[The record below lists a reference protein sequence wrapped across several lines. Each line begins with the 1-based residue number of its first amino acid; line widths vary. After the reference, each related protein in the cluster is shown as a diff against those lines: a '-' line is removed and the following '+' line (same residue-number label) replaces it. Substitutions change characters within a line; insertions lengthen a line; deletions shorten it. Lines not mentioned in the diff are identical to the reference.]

1 MKQLCKNIYKKLER
15 GIASLTHTGDELMLF
30 DELIYVTK
38 GSKIVPQRK
47 GYVYSYVFY
56 TLKRPGQYLYSYDYQ
71 KEEQWI
77 SREECYDS
85 PEAVKTD
92 TTFDDYNLPE
102 DKEGYIKIAIKN
114 LKNVNNYAN
123 LEDFLE
129 IYSPGGTAG
138 RKGWKAAEE
147 ESRKRHVKQFLDRQ
161 DVQAEI
167 SGTIEKVLEKASE
180 SRKLIFTLLSDTHYV
195 LNGNWEMTAATI
207 EAVNKSVH
215 PYGIIHLG
223 DFTDGILDKEICR
236 DYSHRVLD
244 RIQGWGYPA
253 YIVLGNHDANYFGK
267 NPCILNEEEQREMYL
282 EKIIKSEDVGGGV
295 KLWYKVDIDDFP
307 LRLFMLHS
315 YDNNEQ
321 LRYGFPLEE
330 IDWLK
335 EELENVP
342 ENKRILICSHDAP
355 LSNLDYWAKEIRN
368 GESLCD
374 LLDDWNKAHG
384 NRIIGFLHGHTHA
397 DFIYQARSFPIVS
410 VGCSKIE
417 YFEDKKPEGA
427 ICPVRVEGE
436 VSQEL
441 WDTLILDCESGSLD
455 FIRFG
460 AGIDRHVDGKVA
472 EDTSNNAKVSKKTQ
486 MPPQIWAH
494 RGASGHA
501 PENTL
506 DAFAL
511 AAELK
516 ADGVE
521 LDVQFTKDRQLVVIH
536 DERIDRTSDGTGFV
550 SAMTL
555 EELRKYDY
563 NKTHPEF
570 PHCDIPTLEDVFKL
584 LKPTG
589 LSINIELK
597 TGINFYPG
605 IESAVIELVERYGL
619 EDRVIYSS
627 FNHESI
633 IRVKAL
639 RPEAECGFLY
649 SNGIVDVVSYAAAY
663 HVEALHPAVYNMK
676 YPGFVEACKEKGI
689 KIHTWTVNSENEI
702 EQMRQYGVD
711 AVITNFPERAR
722 KVYYGEDLQK

>member
-1 MKQLCKNIYKKLER
+1 MNQLCKTIYEKLEK
-15 GIASLTHTGDELMLF
+15 GLGALTHTGEEVFLH

-38 GSKIVPQRK
+38 GSKIVPRRK
-47 GYVYSYVFY
+47 GYVYSYIFY

-71 KEEQWI
+71 KEEQWL
-77 SREECYDS
+77 SREERYDS
-85 PEAVKTD
+85 SEVVKTD
-92 TTFDDYNLPE
+92 TTFDDSNLPE
-102 DKEGYIKIAIKN
+102 DKEGYIKITIKN
-114 LKNVNNYAN
+114 LKSVSNSVG

-129 IYSPGGTAG
+129 IHSPDGITG

-147 ESRKRHVKQFLDRQ
+147 ESKNRHVKQFLERQ

-167 SGTIEKVLEKASE
+167 GNTIEKVLNKASG

-195 LNGNWEMTAATI
+195 LNGNWEMTAATM
-207 EAVNKSVH
+207 EAVNKAVH

-236 DYSHRVLD
+236 EYSYRVLD

-267 NPCILNEEEQREMYL
+267 NPYILNEEEQREMYL
-282 EKIIKSEDVGGGV
+282 EKIIESESVSRDS
-295 KLWYKVDIDDFP
+295 KLWYRMNVDDFH
-307 LRLFMLHS
+307 LQLFMLHS
-315 YDNNEQ
+315 YDNDEQ

-330 IDWLK
+330 IDWIK
-335 EELENVP
+335 EELENIS
-342 ENKRILICSHDAP
+342 ENDRILICSHDAP
-355 LSNLDYWAKEIRN
+355 LSDLDYWAKEIRN
-368 GESLCD
+368 GEILCD
-374 LLDDWNKAHG
+374 ILDDWNKAHG

-397 DFIYQARSFPIVS
+397 DFIYQGRSFPIIS

-427 ICPVRVEGE
+427 ICPVRMEGE

-441 WDTLILDCESGSLD
+441 WDTLILDCESGDMD

-460 AGIDRHVDGKVA
+460 AGVDRHIDGKLA
-472 EDTSNNAKVSKKTQ
+472 EESSDTVLPRMTQ
-486 MPPQIWAH
+486 TLPQIWAH
-494 RGASGHA
+494 RGASGGA

-511 AAELK
+511 AVELK

-521 LDVQFTKDRQLVVIH
+521 LDVQLTRDRKLVVIH
-536 DERIDRTSDGTGFV
+536 DERIDRTSDGTGYV
-550 SAMTL
+550 GAMTL
-555 EELRKYDY
+555 EELRKYNY

-570 PHCDIPTLEDVFKL
+570 QHCDIPTLEDVFKL
-584 LKPTG
+584 LKPTE
-589 LSINIELK
+589 LRINIELK

-605 IESAVIELVERYGL
+605 IELAVIQLVERYGL
-619 EDRVIYSS
+619 ENRVIYSS

-633 IRVKAL
+633 KKVKGL

-649 SNGIVDVVSYAAAY
+649 SSGIADAVSYAVAH
-663 HVEALHPAVYNMK
+663 HVEALHPAAFNMK
-676 YPGFVEACKEKGI
+676 YPGFVEACKERGI
-689 KIHTWTVNSENEI
+689 KIHTWTVNSVNEI

-711 AVITNFPERAR
+711 ALITNYPERAR
-722 KVYYGEDLQK
+722 QVYYGEDLGI